1 MATRGDILCKLEV
14 HGPSLPASQ
23 RQGTRPG
30 CRSVMH
36 LRRSHRVVMS
46 SSLANRSTFMT
57 TTKGRVMP
65 PSTRFS
71 VQILP
76 LPSPTPRPLTALV
89 AHTFSIRR
97 TRACALLFQHVEPFT
112 TVSVPRGQISPTASQ
127 PRPFLAGVHHL
138 VDLEALVLNPLQIR
152 TPITHHTALNSTKV
166 PTILR

>member
-1 MATRGDILCKLEV
+1 MATRCDLLCKLEV
-14 HGPSLPASQ
+14 HGPTLPASQ

-97 TRACALLFQHVEPFT
+97 TRACVLLFQHVEPFT

-138 VDLEALVLNPLQIR
+138 VDLEALVLNPL
-152 TPITHHTALNSTKV
+152 HTKFKSEPQSSHTTL
-166 PTILR
+166 

>member
-14 HGPSLPASQ
+14 HGPFLPASQ

-30 CRSVMH
+30 CRSAMH
-36 LRRSHRVVMS
+36 LRRSHRRVVMS
-46 SSLANRSTFMT
+46 SSLANRSTLMI
-57 TTKGRVMP
+57 TTKSRVMP
-65 PSTRFS
+65 PSTHFS

-76 LPSPTPRPLTALV
+76 LPCPIPCPLTALV

-97 TRACALLFQHVEPFT
+97 TRACVLLFQHVEPFT
-112 TVSVPRGQISPTASQ
+112 TVSVPGQISLTASQ
-127 PRPFLAGVHHL
+127 PRPFLAGVHYL

-152 TPITHHTALNSTKV
+152 VPITHHTALNSTKV